1 MSASPGKIGVMG
13 IETVQGQRVFVLK
26 FWQARNPE
34 WTKRVFF
41 AQFDPKAIWM
51 DDLRPAFG
59 DQTFFYED
67 EYSRLRANPGRS
79 SGQML

>member
-1 MSASPGKIGVMG
+1 MSASPGKVGVLG
-13 IETVQGQRVFVLK
+13 IDTVGGQKVFVLK

-59 DQTFFYED
+59 EKEFFYEE
-67 EYSRLRANPGRS
+67 EYSKLRANVGGS
-79 SGQML
+79 SGQSL